1 MAHPETQG
9 LKPNSFEVDYVA
21 AEAPLSHGNASL
33 LQSGLWRK
41 PRAGLWPAGGWG
53 HPPHACNPLL
63 RHFGHLALLPP
74 YIRLE
79 AFFAQAEGLGGYFY
93 EFVVGDEFD
102 GLL

>member
-1 MAHPETQG
+1 VAHPETQG

-21 AEAPLSHGNASL
+21 LKRHSPTGAQAFFRGG
-33 LQSGLWRK
+33 SGENQER
-41 PRAGLWPAGGWG
+41 LWPAGGWG
-53 HPPHACNPLL
+53 HPPHTCNPLL
-63 RHFGHLALLPP
+63 SHFGQLALLPP